1 MALFLSLGGAAGFV
15 APNRSDLQARG
26 PLVQNLRMTN
36 FLDSLLDVPPLL
48 AYVLVACLV
57 FGEDA
62 LFVGFV
68 LPGETAAVLGG
79 VIASRGNA
87 DLWLM
92 LLLVV
97 LCAIAGDSVGYE
109 VGKHTGPRLLDLR
122 VFRKK
127 RSQLEA
133 AQDLLRRKGG
143 AAVFLGRFMAFFRA
157 VVPALAGAARM
168 PYRRFLAFNA
178 AGGIVWGSGFVLLGY
193 LAGNSYEA
201 VARAAGRDIAVVIGV
216 LGILALIIWRFR
228 KARSRRRAGSPGR

>member
-1 MALFLSLGGAAGFV
+1 
-15 APNRSDLQARG
+15 
-26 PLVQNLRMTN
+26 MTE
-36 FLDSLLDVPPLL
+36 FLDGLLDVPPVL
-48 AYVLVACLV
+48 AYVLVTCLV

-68 LPGETAAVLGG
+68 LPGEMAAVLGG

-87 DLWLM
+87 ELWLM
-92 LLLVV
+92 MLLVV
-97 LCAIAGDSVGYE
+97 LAAVVGDSVGYE
-109 VGKHTGPRLLDLR
+109 VGKHAGPRLLDVR
-122 VFRKK
+122 VLRKK

-133 AQDLLRRKGG
+133 AQDLLRRRGG

-178 AGGIVWGSGFVLLGY
+178 AGGMAWGSGFVLLGY

-201 VARAAGRDIAVVIGV
+201 VAQAAGRDIAVAIGA
-216 LGILALIIWRFR
+216 LGLLSIIAWHVR
-228 KARSRRRAGSPGR
+228 KSRGRRRTGRTSR

>member
-1 MALFLSLGGAAGFV
+1 
-15 APNRSDLQARG
+15 
-26 PLVQNLRMTN
+26 MTK
-36 FLDSLLDVPPLL
+36 FLDGLLDVPPVL
-48 AYVLVACLV
+48 AYILVTCLV

-87 DLWLM
+87 ALWLM
-92 LLLVV
+92 LVLVV
-97 LCAIAGDSVGYE
+97 AGAIAGDSVGYE
-109 VGKHTGPRLLDLR
+109 VGKRTGPRFLDLR

-127 RSQLEA
+127 RRELEG

-143 AAVFLGRFMAFFRA
+143 AAVFLGRFIAFFRA

-178 AGGIVWGSGFVLLGY
+178 AGGLV
-193 LAGNSYEA
+193 
-201 VARAAGRDIAVVIGV
+201 
-216 LGILALIIWRFR
+216 
-228 KARSRRRAGSPGR
+228 

>member
-1 MALFLSLGGAAGFV
+1 
-15 APNRSDLQARG
+15 
-26 PLVQNLRMTN
+26 MTT
-36 FLDSLLDVPPLL
+36 FLDSLLDVPPVL
-48 AYVLVACLV
+48 AYVLVVCLV

-79 VIASRGNA
+79 VIASRENA

-97 LCAIAGDSVGYE
+97 LGAIAGDSVGYE
-109 VGKHTGPRLLDLR
+109 VGKRTGPRLLDLR
-122 VFRKK
+122 IFRNK
-127 RSQLEA
+127 RGELEA

-143 AAVFLGRFMAFFRA
+143 PAVFLGRFIAFFRA

-178 AGGIVWGSGFVLLGY
+178 AGGLVWGSGFVLLGY

-201 VARAAGRDIAVVIGV
+201 VARAAGRDIAVVIAV
-216 LGILALIIWRFR
+216 LGLLALIVGRFR
-228 KARSRRRAGSPGR
+228 KRNRRRAGHRGR

>member
-1 MALFLSLGGAAGFV
+1 
-15 APNRSDLQARG
+15 
-26 PLVQNLRMTN
+26 
-36 FLDSLLDVPPLL
+36 
-48 AYVLVACLV
+48 
-57 FGEDA
+57 
-62 LFVGFV
+62 
-68 LPGETAAVLGG
+68 
-79 VIASRGNA
+79 
-87 DLWLM
+87 
-92 LLLVV
+92 
-97 LCAIAGDSVGYE
+97 VGYE

-127 RSQLEA
+127 RRKLEA

-168 PYRRFLAFNA
+168 PYRRFFAFNA
-178 AGGIVWGSGFVLLGY
+178 AGGLVWGSGFVLLGY

-228 KARSRRRAGSPGR
+228 QARSSRRAGSPGR

>member
-1 MALFLSLGGAAGFV
+1 
-15 APNRSDLQARG
+15 
-26 PLVQNLRMTN
+26 MTE
-36 FLDSLLDVPPLL
+36 FLDGLLDVPPVL
-48 AYVLVACLV
+48 AYVLVTCLV

-68 LPGETAAVLGG
+68 LPGEMAAVLGG

-87 DLWLM
+87 ELWLM
-92 LLLVV
+92 MLLVV
-97 LCAIAGDSVGYE
+97 LAAVVGDSVGYE
-109 VGKHTGPRLLDLR
+109 VGKHAGPRLLDVR
-122 VFRKK
+122 VLRKK

-133 AQDLLRRKGG
+133 AQDLLRRRGG

-178 AGGIVWGSGFVLLGY
+178 AGGMAWGSGFVLLGY

-201 VARAAGRDIAVVIGV
+201 VAQAAGRDIAVVFF
-216 LGILALIIWRFR
+216 LLALIGIITWRVR
-228 KARSRRRAGSPGR
+228 KVRRKRRAGPLRR

>member
-1 MALFLSLGGAAGFV
+1 
-15 APNRSDLQARG
+15 
-26 PLVQNLRMTN
+26 MTE
-36 FLDSLLDVPPLL
+36 FLDSLLNVPPVL
-48 AYVLVACLV
+48 AYVLVTCLV

-62 LFVGFV
+62 IFVGFV

-79 VIASRGNA
+79 VVASRGNA
-87 DLWLM
+87 LLWLM

-97 LCAIAGDSVGYE
+97 LGAIAGDSVGYE

-122 VFRKK
+122 IFRNK
-127 RSQLEA
+127 RGELEA

-143 AAVFLGRFMAFFRA
+143 AAVFLGRFIAFFRA

-216 LGILALIIWRFR
+216 LGLLSIVVWRVR
-228 KARSRRRAGSPGR
+228 KARTRHRAGHPNR

>member
-1 MALFLSLGGAAGFV
+1 
-15 APNRSDLQARG
+15 
-26 PLVQNLRMTN
+26 MTE
-36 FLDSLLDVPPLL
+36 FLDSFLNVPPVL

-68 LPGETAAVLGG
+68 LPGEMAAVLGG

-87 DLWLM
+87 ELWLM

-97 LCAIAGDSVGYE
+97 LAAIAGDSVGYE
-109 VGKHTGPRLLDLR
+109 VGKRTGPRLRDAR
-122 VFRKK
+122 VFRNK
-127 RSQLEA
+127 RSELEA
-133 AQDLLRRKGG
+133 AEDLLRRRGG
-143 AAVFLGRFMAFFRA
+143 AAVFLGRFIAFFRA

-168 PYRRFLAFNA
+168 PYRRFLAFNS
-178 AGGIVWGSGFVLLGY
+178 AGGMLWGSGFVLLGY

-216 LGILALIIWRFR
+216 SGLLFIIAWHVR
-228 KARSRRRAGSPGR
+228 KTRSRRRAGRTSR